1 MQISYHSVAGR
12 RRINYQPPTLSLL
25 IYNLDLLVEYLAGE
39 AIDRNVHPVMLL
51 AFASKAI
58 LKTTTR

>member
-25 IYNLDLLVEYLAGE
+25 IYNLDLLVEHLAGK
-39 AIDRNVHPVMLL
+39 AINRDMNPVMLF